1 MIKSTIFFLPSVNL
15 IETPKKKRKRKQ
27 QQQQQQKNSYFSV
40 QNFKPLT
47 DKVEMEQFK
56 GAAINLSASKFC
68 E

>member
-1 MIKSTIFFLPSVNL
+1 MIKSTIFFLPSVNS
-15 IETPKKKRKRKQ
+15 IETAKNKKKNKTKKTKT
-27 QQQQQQKNSYFSV
+27 KNSHFSA

>member
-1 MIKSTIFFLPSVNL
+1 MIKSTIFFLPSLNL
-15 IETPKKKRKRKQ
+15 IETAKNKNKKTKKKQK
-27 QQQQQQKNSYFSV
+27 KNSYFSV

-56 GAAINLSASKFC
+56 GAAIYLSASNKFC

>member
-1 MIKSTIFFLPSVNL
+1 MNSGFSRSLTGQIDWHIMYGLVEPA
-15 IETPKKKRKRKQ
+15 KKK
-27 QQQQQQKNSYFSV
+27 KNRYFSV